1 MCFMYQNILTSE
13 KKKAMSK
20 NDYSILLLWKSENGV
35 DKTTC
40 SYLLVTKRFW
50 KNKTE
55 QDPKGF
61 LGRVAFLCTL
71 FLVYRDETP
80 AFMTFSEYQMAGLNS
95 C

>member
-1 MCFMYQNILTSE
+1 MYQNILTSE

-20 NDYSILLLWKSENGV
+20 KDYSILLLWKSENEVG
-35 DKTTC
+35 KTVC

-55 QDPKGF
+55 QDSKGF

-80 AFMTFSEYQMAGLNS
+80 ASMTFSEYQMADLNS